1 MLKTENITPLKV
13 KAMKR
18 EIYEPNKYLKLGAR
32 IWPTMFSELKDC
44 QDLIW
49 HLFKRDLI
57 AKYKQSVLGCLW
69 VVIMPF
75 VAIGTFMYLNRA
87 GILNIGDIDMPYPLY
102 ALIGLTVFQLFSTGL
117 ASGCN
122 SLVSAGDMITKIN
135 FPRESLVFASF
146 SQAIFEFLIK
156 SGLIFILFIV
166 YKFIPSWPIVFFPL
180 CVAPLIILTVGLSLI
195 LSLVNGV
202 LRDTAN
208 VVVLLTSFLMFLT
221 PVLYPLP
228 EEKFYLFK
236 LNLLIPLVNAPRDLI
251 VYGAIQNP
259 LDYFVAS
266 IVAVLVFFIS
276 WRIFHLAET
285 KIPERV

>member
-1 MLKTENITPLKV
+1 MGIK
-13 KAMKR
+13 
-18 EIYEPNKYLKLGAR
+18 
-32 IWPTMFSELKDC
+32 IWPAMFEEMRDSKGLT
-44 QDLIW
+44 W
-49 HLFKRDLI
+49 RLFIRDLT

-75 VAIGTFMYLNRA
+75 IAIGTFMYLNRA
-87 GILNIGDIDMPYPLY
+87 GILNIGDVDMPYPLY
-102 ALIGLTVFQLFSTGL
+102 ALIGLSVFQLFSTGL

-135 FPRESLVFASF
+135 FPRESLVFASL

-156 SGLIFILFIV
+156 SGLIVLMFVIYQFT
-166 YKFIPSWPIVFFPL
+166 PSWQVVFFPL
-180 CVAPLIILTVGLSLI
+180 AVVPLVILTVGLSLI

-221 PVLYPLP
+221 PVLYPIP
-228 EEKFYLFK
+228 QEKFYLFK

-251 VYGAIQNP
+251 AYGTIQNP
-259 LDYFVAS
+259 SDYLVAS
-266 IVAVLVFFIS
+266 IIAVLVFFIS

-285 KIPERV
+285 KISERV